1 MIHIYLAEQ
10 PKTPGR
16 YEIYRDGKPTGEM
29 TDTSTLLRI
38 LTQDQYREFQA
49 GEQIFYVDGNLWR
62 RRHYKR
68 KKRKK
73 FDFLK

>member
-1 MIHIYLAEQ
+1 MIHIYLSYKS
-10 PKTPGR
+10 KTPGR

-29 TDTSTLLRI
+29 TDTSTLLKI
-38 LTQDQYREFQA
+38 LSQEQYKEFMA

-62 RRHYKR
+62 SRHYKR

-73 FDFLK
+73 SDFLK